1 VIAETSIP
9 ETSKTVERLK
19 TSALV
24 ERQVKVSGF
33 KEAINVEIEEA
44 ALRIVKE
51 LEAFLKKVGRKLT
64 MVAASAESM
73 QLIMVVGSARPSVV

>member
-1 VIAETSIP
+1 
-9 ETSKTVERLK
+9 VERLK

-24 ERQVKVSGF
+24 ERQVRVSGF
-33 KEAINVEIEEA
+33 KEATKVVIEET

-51 LEAFLKKVGRKLT
+51 LDAFLKKVGRKLT

-73 QLIMVVGSARPSVV
+73 QLMMVVGSARPSAV